1 MAQRKQ
7 LTWSELRVG
16 LFVLVGLLILAVGI
30 FYVTGSGAFGP
41 KYRIK
46 TFLPEV
52 SGLATGAPVRLDG
65 VEIGNVDQIK
75 IVPREA
81 GKPPDRMKSIE
92 VDMRIDKR
100 FQSDVL
106 TDSAASLVTEGLLGN
121 RYVNIQRGYTGLPLK
136 EGQTVPGTEEKAI
149 KEVVESSADVLANL
163 KTLSDQIKDIIDGV
177 QEGKGTLGQLLTDDR
192 AYKHLDSILSKSE
205 QIIGNVQAGQGTIGR
220 LLMTDDTSAKIDKV
234 IDQINTI
241 LDDLRAQKGTMGKL
255 LYDPTLYDE
264 AKKALDNGN
273 GMIGDI
279 RGGKGTL
286 GKLATDDTL
295 YNKMRDAS
303 SNLAT
308 ATSKLNQNDN
318 TAGKLF
324 SDPQLYDNLTGLTGD
339 MRSLIAE
346 FRKNPKKFLSIK
358 LSFF

>member
-149 KEVVESSADVLANL
+149 KEVVERSADVLANL

-177 QEGKGTLGQLLTDDR
+177 QEGKGTLGQLLTDDK
-192 AYKHLDSILSKSE
+192 AYKHLDSILSKSD

-220 LLMTDDTSAKIDKV
+220 LLMTDDTSAKIDKA

-324 SDPQLYDNLTGLTGD
+324 SDPQLYDNLTALTGD

-358 LSFF
+358 LTFF